1 MVIIQNT
8 KQSDKSNRIGVF
20 KYVYKILG
28 LIFGS
33 VPCHCSHIDTKFES
47 FWRRLNNIIIEKIT
61 NLKQKGRQTINCISV
76 RLALSLV
83 TKESLYG
90 VQLR

>member
-33 VPCHCSHIDTKFES
+33 VQCHCSHIDTKFES
-47 FWRRLNNIIIEKIT
+47 CWWRLNIIITEK
-61 NLKQKGRQTINCISV
+61 NLKQKRSTINCISV

-83 TKESLYG
+83 AKESLYE
-90 VQLR
+90 V